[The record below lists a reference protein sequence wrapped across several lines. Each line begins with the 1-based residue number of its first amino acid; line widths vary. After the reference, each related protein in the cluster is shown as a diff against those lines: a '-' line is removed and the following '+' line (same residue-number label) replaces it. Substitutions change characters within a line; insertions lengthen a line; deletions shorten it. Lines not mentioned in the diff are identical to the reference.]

1 MLGTF
6 TGDPSVDGRL
16 RAFNDA
22 AEKLLWPEK
31 RLGKASIWRTQDD
44 CGLHVRKE
52 YVPEVLRHLAGND
65 GFIDIDV
72 IPKGTPINL
81 IANLQPTLA
90 EAPALI
96 AKIKGTFLKIRL
108 EHLAGEEAA
117 AELRKLVPDLL
128 KVNNAPDFIEDEG
141 HYFGTDLP
149 DSDKQA
155 LIEYL
160 KTF

>member
-1 MLGTF
+1 
-6 TGDPSVDGRL
+6 
-16 RAFNDA
+16 
-22 AEKLLWPEK
+22 LL
-31 RLGKASIWRTQDD
+31 Q
-44 CGLHVRKE
+44 
-52 YVPEVLRHLAGND
+52 HLAKDN
-65 GFIDIDV
+65 GFLDLPF

-81 IANLQPTLA
+81 IANLQPTLE
-90 EAPALI
+90 EAPVLL
-96 AKIKGTFLKIRL
+96 AKTKAAFLKIHL
-108 EHLAGEEAA
+108 EHLSPEQAT

-155 LIEYL
+155 LIEFL

>member
-1 MLGTF
+1 MLGLF
-6 TGDPSVDGRL
+6 NGNPSVEGRL
-16 RAFNDA
+16 LAFDDA

-52 YVPEVLRHLAGND
+52 YVPAALRHLAESD
-65 GFIDIDV
+65 GYINLAF

-81 IANLQPTLA
+81 IANLEPTAL
-90 EAPALI
+90 EAPLLL
-96 AKIKGTFLKIRL
+96 AKTKAAFLRIHRDKL
-108 EHLAGEEAA
+108 SPEEAA

-128 KVNNAPDFIEDEG
+128 KVNNAPDFIEDGG
-141 HYFGTDLP
+141 HYYGTDLP
-149 DSDKQA
+149 DSDKRA
-155 LIEYL
+155 LIEFL